1 MVQGGSSAWPW
12 PWPGPELRPAPRPV
26 LLRDTHGVTHHT
38 HRSVSPGRSAG
49 QPRLAAVRVWC
60 CGEGSTGPGAGLV
73 RVWCCRVDGFRGC
86 ALTLVRGERL
96 AQPQDRFRQSRG
108 RHRDEHLLER
118 RSLLGR
124 EQRQELDTRAHS
136 VEPTTS
142 SSAAAL
148 PCLASCERGREERQ
162 RSTTRS
168 SWERGREERPERKAL
183 PSGRA
188 LGLSSMGPRTRRTT
202 TRTARTT
209 RTTTRTRT
217 TTTRTTRTTTTMT
230 TTRKTRTRTTT
241 TTTSSAPSP
250 VRTGARLACGRC
262 SRRRRSQSGWPT
274 PSSAPRACTPRRAG
288 WALVLVAHSCSRDSQ
303 QDSQQDSR
311 QDSR

>member
-12 PWPGPELRPAPRPV
+12 PWPGPELRPAV
-26 LLRDTHGVTHHT
+26 LLREAHGVTHHT
-38 HRSVSPGRSAG
+38 QVGPHITHTGRSAG

-202 TRTARTT
+202 TRT
-209 RTTTRTRT
+209 
-217 TTTRTTRTTTTMT
+217 TRTTTTMT